1 MSRKHLHAT
10 PTLARAAL
18 KGDAP
23 CAEGS
28 ARGGGAGTAPAE
40 RASASPWSD
49 AETRRFYAALREHGA
64 NYELLGRA
72 LHRSSREVRAGHT
85 APSRGP
91 LSRPASAPPLF
102 GTTGAEEAQARE
114 EGKPARGREAGGPPD
129 GGAGAG
135 ELVTRPAACCWQ
147 GQPHGSL
154 AGVLARRILQQNS
167 PRRIA
172 KSKKLISSPNFR
184 VGGVDTR
191 EYAGRDIIETRPR
204 VSAAHLEH
212 LECNQ

>member
-28 ARGGGAGTAPAE
+28 APGGGAGTAPAE
-40 RASASPWSD
+40 RVSASPWSD

-91 LSRPASAPPLF
+91 LSRPAPAPPLLEQQVRRKLKLERR
-102 GTTGAEEAQARE
+102 ANPRAVER
-114 EGKPARGREAGGPPD
+114 
-129 GGAGAG
+129 
-135 ELVTRPAACCWQ
+135 
-147 GQPHGSL
+147 L
-154 AGVLARRILQQNS
+154 AGHPMVELEQA
-167 PRRIA
+167 
-172 KSKKLISSPNFR
+172 SS
-184 VGGVDTR
+184 
-191 EYAGRDIIETRPR
+191 
-204 VSAAHLEH
+204 
-212 LECNQ
+212 